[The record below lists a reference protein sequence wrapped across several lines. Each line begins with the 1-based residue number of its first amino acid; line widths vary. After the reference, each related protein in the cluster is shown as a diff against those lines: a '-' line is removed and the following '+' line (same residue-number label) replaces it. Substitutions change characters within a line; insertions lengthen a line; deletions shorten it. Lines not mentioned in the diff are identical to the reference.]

1 MADFKKIVDECQ
13 AECRFARGEWCVP
26 VFKGVEGRKGTV
38 EETQSVETRTS
49 RIHSATHLQRMQDS
63 SRALHSSFMASLVD
77 VVRTPDIMQA
87 PETEAQPS
95 DQLAQAVAAF
105 PISSAIQREV
115 IPHTFPSSDGLVD

>member
-1 MADFKKIVDECQ
+1 M
-13 AECRFARGEWCVP
+13 
-26 VFKGVEGRKGTV
+26 

-87 PETEAQPS
+87 PETEAQPA
-95 DQLAQAVAAF
+95 DQLAQAVAAC